1 MEVRVMKVRSITKN
15 KGKPVIGLK
24 PDDSLDLAVNLMME
38 HRIGSLVV
46 TDDANNLVGILSE
59 RDLLNVLHEKYA
71 MWSPLTASHAMTPN
85 PFTCEPDN
93 TLEDVMNIMVEHNIR
108 HLPVVYEGKLEGMLS
123 ITDIVEELLKKAKFE
138 NKLLKN
144 YIQNWPDAEHEQA

>member
-1 MEVRVMKVRSITKN
+1 MKVRSITKN

-24 PDDSLDLAVNLMME
+24 PDDPLNKAVDLMME

-46 TDDANNLVGILSE
+46 TNDAGELIGILSE
-59 RDLLNVLHEKYA
+59 RDLLKVLHEKHA
-71 MWSPLTASHAMTPN
+71 MWIPLTASHAMTPD
-85 PFTCEPDN
+85 PYVCEPDN
-93 TLEDVMNIMVEHNIR
+93 TLEEVMNIMVEHNIR
-108 HLPVVYEGKLEGMLS
+108 HLPVVYKGKLEGMLS

-144 YIQNWPDAEHEQA
+144 YIQNWPDAEQG